1 MSKELTSKVTEI
13 RKKVLHLVDQN
24 HKLLSKNEAL
34 EKELKSMK
42 QSAED
47 ELKKT
52 AELNNQIKIIKLA
65 RNIGSQDSE
74 SADVSELK
82 RKINEY
88 IKEIDHCIMMLND

>member
-65 RNIGSQDSE
+65 RNIGSQDSG

>member
-1 MSKELTSKVTEI
+1 MSKELTLKVTEI
-13 RKKVLHLVDQN
+13 RKKVLHLIDQN

-42 QSAED
+42 QSAEN

-65 RNIGSQDSE
+65 RNIGSSKTE

-88 IKEIDHCIMMLND
+88 IKEIDHCITMLND